1 MKKVIWYE
9 GCGVDYDT
17 AYFLT
22 YGKHPLPNYDKEPYI
37 PNADLIETTQM
48 KHIENI
54 SNQTSM
60 SILQAVINTAYLNK
74 NDTLNIESACTNFAY

>member
-37 PNADLIETTQM
+37 PNADFDRD
-48 KHIENI
+48 N
-54 SNQTSM
+54 SNE
-60 SILQAVINTAYLNK
+60 AYS
-74 NDTLNIESACTNFAY
+74 EYQQSNFDEYFTGSYRFVLFK